1 VKEHQHLPD
10 IDRFSVIM
18 ASILIAYSLT
28 AVISFPRQSVNIQL
42 PGFLLA
48 VDINLLTIVS
58 LIVAVM
64 AAAGC
69 EWLINEHPF
78 LEKSTRWYHW
88 LIPAMTAL
96 VIGVPLDVLQVS
108 TAWWGVFALGGI
120 LLGAVLLS
128 EYISVDP
135 SDIRS
140 PLAIISLTAVSLGLF
155 LTLVIALRGSGER
168 LYLILAAIAPAS
180 FLVAARCLI
189 LRSADTWKPVW
200 ALGIA
205 IVVTELAAGLYYLPL
220 LPIQFGLILLGV
232 LFALITLAGNIE
244 ESRSSFRL
252 WMEPAFLLL
261 VFSVSG
267 LFFFN

>member
-1 VKEHQHLPD
+1 
-10 IDRFSVIM
+10 M
-18 ASILIAYSLT
+18 ALILIAYSLT

-220 LPIQFGLILLGV
+220 LPIQFGLILLGI

>member
-267 LFFFN
+267 FFFFN

>member
-1 VKEHQHLPD
+1 VKDHQNLPD

-267 LFFFN
+267 FFFFN